1 MEKLLNLIRIEN
13 KLAQHRAEKQSNPNS
28 IGSSQSLELQP
39 WLPYLDASE
48 SGF

>member
-13 KLAQHRAEKQSNPNS
+13 KLAQHRAEKQSNPKP
-28 IGSSQSLELQP
+28 IGSSQSLELHP